1 MAKMKNIISIVF
13 AVAILACSLCACGG
27 NTEPETTAAPV
38 ETTAGA
44 LTSAELEYVLLEDGT
59 VKITAY
65 KGNGLDEAGESLK
78 TYTIPDEIDGKKV
91 TVIASGAFKDAFRVE
106 GNDLGTA
113 VTFPRNIVTVEEKAF
128 EGSAISRAYIE
139 HALSFRTLGDM
150 AFANCDKLVQVTL
163 PLKTETIGSKA
174 FYLCTALRVATIRS
188 NDIKIAEDAFDIGVN
203 KAQLHI
209 NCNEDA
215 EKVMAYADKVGI
227 EYKLL
232 LVSK

>member
-1 MAKMKNIISIVF
+1 MKNIISIVF

-38 ETTAGA
+38 ETTAGT

-113 VTFPRNIVTVEEKAF
+113 VTFPRNIVTVEDHLLQLIDLT
-128 EGSAISRAYIE
+128 SLVVLVYI
-139 HALSFRTLGDM
+139 L
-150 AFANCDKLVQVTL
+150 LVILQQSLLLL
-163 PLKTETIGSKA
+163 PLEH
-174 FYLCTALRVATIRS
+174 FHLCTIYIFLIYMFR
-188 NDIKIAEDAFDIGVN
+188 F
-203 KAQLHI
+203 
-209 NCNEDA
+209 
-215 EKVMAYADKVGI
+215 
-227 EYKLL
+227 LL
-232 LVSK
+232 